1 MLFLCEWTWQAHT
14 TAPEVRKVFLQQ
26 HDAGLHRQDRWR
38 GWYTLAGGG
47 AGFVLIDVDDPR
59 ELTPI
64 LQPYMGLVSWDV
76 RAVFESDYDQAVERF
91 RQSIQQGT

>member
-1 MLFLCEWTWQAHT
+1 MLFLCEWTWQSHT
-14 TAPEVRKVFLQQ
+14 TAQEVRKIFLQQ
-26 HDAGLHRQDRWR
+26 HEAGLHRQDRWR

-47 AGFVLIDVDDPR
+47 AGFALIDVDDPR

-76 RAVFESDYDQAVERF
+76 RAVYENNYDQTVEQA
-91 RQSIQQGT
+91 RQALQQGA